1 MVGKQFWKDLEARF
15 EAFLSSNRPSEAPLK
30 ASAIKYA
37 CEKGSVRFSYN
48 PPIKIFNFDHQ
59 CERETGR
66 ASQADVTPNGVGGY
80 DGSPPP
86 RCTKVVPTYV

>member
-1 MVGKQFWKDLEARF
+1 M

-37 CEKGSVRFSYN
+37 CEKGSVRFGN
-48 PPIKIFNFDHQ
+48 PSRKIFNFDPQ

-66 ASQADVTPNGVGGY
+66 ASQADDTPNGVGGSAFFKQ
-80 DGSPPP
+80 GSQKGRIPPHK
-86 RCTKVVPTYV
+86 R